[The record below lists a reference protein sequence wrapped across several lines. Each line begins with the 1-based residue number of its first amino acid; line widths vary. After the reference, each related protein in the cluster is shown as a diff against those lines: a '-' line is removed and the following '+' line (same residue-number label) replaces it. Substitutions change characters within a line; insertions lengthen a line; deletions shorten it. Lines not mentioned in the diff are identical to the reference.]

1 MRPIA
6 VVVFAAYTAVVDH
19 ICVTTIL
26 ASSSE
31 ALWFDGLIMTI
42 LYRNMILLLCI
53 RVRYTIMC
61 GIIIFHI
68 FVTTNFKI

>member
-6 VVVFAAYTAVVDH
+6 VVVFAAYTAVVDRTA
-19 ICVTTIL
+19 TTL

-31 ALWFDGLIMTI
+31 TLWFDGLIMTI

-53 RVRYTIMC
+53 GVGYTIMC
-61 GIIIFHI
+61 GIIIFQI